1 MGRSKSGPQMPYTVL
16 IPIQDAELCL
26 QTIITVFRND
36 ATATTSAVL
45 LRLLARMIKERHYN
59 VNPNVLTCL
68 LHLRLR
74 TELGL
79 DADGKSRLKSRGRG
93 RDDERQK
100 AKSETRQKWMN
111 KNRRKAEKEKK
122 EVEKEMEEAEAEVD
136 KEERSKVVSTNPD
149 MRRIYAKPFPANGNP
164 EKPVCAVLL
173 DPEATQALANAACRY
188 GGYCQVCASCQH

>member
-1 MGRSKSGPQMPYTVL
+1 
-16 IPIQDAELCL
+16 
-26 QTIITVFRND
+26 
-36 ATATTSAVL
+36 
-45 LRLLARMIKERHYN
+45 MIKERHYN

-79 DADGKSRLKSRGRG
+79 DADGKSRLKGKGRG

-136 KEERSKVVSTNPD
+136 KEERSKVVSTTSETTWMLAD
-149 MRRIYAKPFPANGNP
+149 PFLANGNP
-164 EKPVCAVLL
+164 EKPVCALL
-173 DPEATQALANAACRY
+173 FDSQTIETFANATRRH
-188 GGYCQVCASCQH
+188 GGNRQVCPSRQH

>member
-1 MGRSKSGPQMPYTVL
+1 MLTQVAS
-16 IPIQDAELCL
+16 QDMELCL
-26 QTIITVFRND
+26 QSIITVFRND

-79 DADGKSRLKSRGRG
+79 DADGRSRLKGKGKG
-93 RDDERQK
+93 RDDRDSQK

-111 KNRRKAEKEKK
+111 KNRRKAEKDRK
-122 EVEKEMEEAEAEVD
+122 EVEKELEEAEAEVD
-136 KEERSKVVSTNPD
+136 KEERSKVVSPLINEEITGAD
-149 MRRIYAKPFPANGNP
+149 RVVANGNV
-164 EKPVCAVLL
+164 EKPIRALL
-173 DPEATQALANAACRY
+173 FHPETT
-188 GGYCQVCASCQH
+188 